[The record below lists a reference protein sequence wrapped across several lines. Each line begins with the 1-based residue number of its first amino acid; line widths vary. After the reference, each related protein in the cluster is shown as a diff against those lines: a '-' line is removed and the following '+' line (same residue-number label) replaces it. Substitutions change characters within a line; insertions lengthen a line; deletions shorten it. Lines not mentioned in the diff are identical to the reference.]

1 MNKAVTTRRDTFWRL
16 LISYG
21 NTGINSSDVGLL
33 GSEQPTARSGNPFSE
48 KTMLDPSAAPSNLS
62 ETAKSLAASP
72 RVVARTR
79 VGAWLRSTHGRWPQI
94 VNIGLLIAGLG
105 LGQGTI
111 FIVQTAL
118 VAAGRYE
125 LLAAFGTHYSFAIF
139 GIILVDAGASTTL
152 ARVVARLS
160 AERKSHDEVWQ
171 IFCETSAIR
180 LLTASLIGTA
190 AAVYVLGF
198 VSDGFSRWY
207 VTLAL
212 PGLLL
217 WAVNGVGLLDG
228 LRLSGVSGIAGSAA
242 YIVTAIGLALA
253 ARRSTE
259 AAGAILGGAFS
270 IGYLVTLVAQWIA
283 LGRKGWSPQLRK
295 ITRAGL
301 ARSLKDGGALLFQLV
316 PGQINMRV
324 QLVLSTVYLGAE
336 TTALFIYAKQIV
348 TASTQIIGFV
358 LRVEFPG
365 LVEKLAASG
374 KHSLGSILGAQKMA
388 LYCALVFAAGIA
400 GVAGIAAA
408 VPDFSLHRASMIIAS
423 FTPTILTLSLSLM
436 MTQALAAL
444 GAYGVIAKA
453 IAISSAVGM
462 MVSYVLVSKLDACA
476 FVLGEV
482 TFHLAG
488 FYIVHRYLRR
498 LS

>member
-1 MNKAVTTRRDTFWRL
+1 MFEPGAAG
-16 LISYG
+16 S
-21 NTGINSSDVGLL
+21 NSSEG
-33 GSEQPTARSGNPFSE
+33 TSG
-48 KTMLDPSAAPSNLS
+48 
-62 ETAKSLAASP
+62 LAASQLML
-72 RVVARTR
+72 ARR
-79 VGAWLRSTHGRWPQI
+79 WIVAWLRSAYGRSPQI

-118 VAAGRYE
+118 VAAGKYE
-125 LLAAFGTHYSFAIF
+125 LLAAFGTHYSFAIL

-160 AERKSHDEVWQ
+160 VERKSHDEVWQ

-180 LLTASLIGTA
+180 LLTASLIGAA
-190 AAVYVLGF
+190 AAVYVFGF
-198 VSDGFSRWY
+198 ASDGFSRWY

-228 LRLSGVSGIAGSAA
+228 LRLSGVSGITGSAA
-242 YIVTAIGLALA
+242 YVITAIGLALA
-253 ARRSTE
+253 AHRSTE

-270 IGYLVTLVAQWIA
+270 IGYLVTLGAQWIT
-283 LGRKGWSPQLRK
+283 LGRKGWFPQLRK

-316 PGQINMRV
+316 PGQITMRV

-336 TTALFIYAKQIV
+336 TTALFIYAKQIA

-365 LVEKLAASG
+365 LVEKLAVAG
-374 KHSLGSILGAQKMA
+374 KHDLASILGAQRMA
-388 LYCALVFAAGIA
+388 LYCAVIFTVGVTGIS
-400 GVAGIAAA
+400 GIAAA
-408 VPDFSLHRASMIIAS
+408 VPDFSLHRAATIIAS
-423 FTPTILTLSLSLM
+423 FTPTILSQSLLLM
-436 MTQALAAL
+436 MIQALAAL

-453 IAISSAVGM
+453 LAISSALGM
-462 MVSYVLVSKLDACA
+462 MASYMLVSTLEVYA

-482 TFHLAG
+482 TYNLVG
-488 FYIVHRYLRR
+488 FYIVYRYLRR

>member
-1 MNKAVTTRRDTFWRL
+1 
-16 LISYG
+16 
-21 NTGINSSDVGLL
+21 
-33 GSEQPTARSGNPFSE
+33 
-48 KTMLDPSAAPSNLS
+48 
-62 ETAKSLAASP
+62 
-72 RVVARTR
+72 
-79 VGAWLRSTHGRWPQI
+79 
-94 VNIGLLIAGLG
+94 
-105 LGQGTI
+105 
-111 FIVQTAL
+111 
-118 VAAGRYE
+118 
-125 LLAAFGTHYSFAIF
+125 
-139 GIILVDAGASTTL
+139 
-152 ARVVARLS
+152 
-160 AERKSHDEVWQ
+160 
-171 IFCETSAIR
+171 
-180 LLTASLIGTA
+180 
-190 AAVYVLGF
+190 
-198 VSDGFSRWY
+198 
-207 VTLAL
+207 
-212 PGLLL
+212 
-217 WAVNGVGLLDG
+217 
-228 LRLSGVSGIAGSAA
+228 
-242 YIVTAIGLALA
+242 
-253 ARRSTE
+253 
-259 AAGAILGGAFS
+259 
-270 IGYLVTLVAQWIA
+270 
-283 LGRKGWSPQLRK
+283 
-295 ITRAGL
+295 
-301 ARSLKDGGALLFQLV
+301 
-316 PGQINMRV
+316 MRV

-453 IAISSAVGM
+453 IAISSAIGM
-462 MVSYVLVSKLDACA
+462 TVSYLLVSKVDAYA